1 MAFSGKF
8 AGLGSRVEWHENL
21 GSTNDRALE
30 IVLKHGRDSEG
41 WIIGAESQTAGRGR
55 KGAQWECEPGKGL
68 AFSLVLCPRW
78 ERRYWGWLSLGAALA
93 VCSGGPEAL
102 GLAPSIKWPNDV
114 LLEGRKVCGI
124 LIETRGSCAVVGI
137 GLNVNESALSP
148 ELEAVSLCQL
158 LGREVDREQLVGR
171 IREKLVELLELDP
184 QVIAERVW
192 ERLAWKDKVVVTA
205 SGRRGRIRGF
215 GENGELKVETPGE
228 LLTLCDPEGV
238 RLAERQD

>member
-8 AGLGSRVEWHENL
+8 VGLGSRVEWHENL

>member
-102 GLAPSIKWPNDV
+102 GLAPLIKWPNDV

>member
-1 MAFSGKF
+1 MTSGRKF

-30 IVLKHGRDSEG
+30 IVLEHGREAEG
-41 WIIGAESQTAGRGR
+41 WIVGAEAQTAGRGR
-55 KGAQWECEPGKGL
+55 KGAQWLCEPGRGL

-78 ERRYWGWLSLGAALA
+78 ERRYWGWLSLGAALS
-93 VCSGGPEAL
+93 VCTGGPEAL

-114 LLEGRKVCGI
+114 LVEDRKVCGI
-124 LIETRGSCAVVGI
+124 LIETRGPCAVVGI
-137 GLNVNESALSP
+137 GLNVNESALPP
-148 ELEAVSLCQL
+148 ELGAISLFQL
-158 LGREVDREQLVGR
+158 LGREVDREQLVGQ
-171 IREKLVELLELDP
+171 IREKMTELLELDP

-205 SGRRGRIRGF
+205 SGRKGRIRGF

-238 RLAERQD
+238 RLAERLY